1 MGLGQFVE
9 PSRDSSVLSLSRAGE
24 ILFSP
29 SKWVPAD
36 ADLPNHGYALPGE
49 SKRYVRNES
58 HNPITWPEIGIMESF
73 GLSSV
78 LSFAKRLEIL
88 YYGLQRYFSL
98 HKI

>member
-1 MGLGQFVE
+1 
-9 PSRDSSVLSLSRAGE
+9 
-24 ILFSP
+24 
-29 SKWVPAD
+29 
-36 ADLPNHGYALPGE
+36 
-49 SKRYVRNES
+49 
-58 HNPITWPEIGIMESF
+58 MESF